1 MDLPKQ
7 TAEIFEILIKGQFIC
22 SNSTDDNNRKLYNI
36 IDDNYQDLHEY
47 YKQINFFLE
56 RGDEYFYFSRETSKA
71 ELERKLEIAFRW
83 IDIVDFFKTFDSSF
97 SSGYRFSPSEILVRL
112 NIDTELK
119 NKLVGLKK
127 HTGGKEK
134 HSDIIEKVIELL
146 EKDCFIELENEISL
160 SYKVLAS
167 FKYLEQLV
175 LAINI
180 PDDVK
185 NEIPQ

>member
-1 MDLPKQ
+1 MQLPKQ
-7 TAEIFEILIKGQFIC
+7 TAEIFEILTKGQFIC
-22 SNSTDDNNRKLYNI
+22 SNSTDDNNRKLYNV
-36 IDDNYQDLHEY
+36 IDDAYQDLYDY
-47 YKQINFFLE
+47 YRQINFFLE

-71 ELERKLEIAFRW
+71 DLDRKIEIAFKW

-97 SSGYRFSPSEILVRL
+97 GSGYRFSPSDILVRL

-119 NKLVGLKK
+119 TKLAGLKK
-127 HTGGKEK
+127 YTGGKEK
-134 HSDIIEKVIELL
+134 HSDIIEKVIEML
-146 EKDCFIELENEISL
+146 EKDAFVELENEISL

-180 PDDVK
+180 PDEVK